1 MSADGRI
8 HPVKHRRRRAGLSA
22 ETTFKV
28 NVCPCGQGELRIDLY
43 AVLTVTGEVGKKY
56 QLEYQASLN
65 AGGPWEFLAEI
76 TLAEPRQLFI
86 DLTGPATASRFYRVR
101 SAE

>member
-1 MSADGRI
+1 MYPPCQASEAEG
-8 HPVKHRRRRAGLSA
+8 GLSA

-28 NVCPCGQGELRIDLY
+28 KVCPCGQGVLRIDLY

-56 QLEYQASLN
+56 RLEYQASLN

-86 DLTGPATASRFYRVR
+86 DLTGPATANRFYRVR